1 MRIIEIV
8 VTNEVSVR
16 YLSMSKN
23 VFFFNKCLN
32 IKNNI
37 LHSIILNLFENYSMQ
52 IKNNTQV
59 EYIKAKSEN

>member
-1 MRIIEIV
+1 MKYPSDIWVCLR
-8 VTNEVSVR
+8 T
-16 YLSMSKN
+16 
-23 VFFFNKCLN
+23 FFFNKCLN

>member
-23 VFFFNKCLN
+23 VFFNKCLN